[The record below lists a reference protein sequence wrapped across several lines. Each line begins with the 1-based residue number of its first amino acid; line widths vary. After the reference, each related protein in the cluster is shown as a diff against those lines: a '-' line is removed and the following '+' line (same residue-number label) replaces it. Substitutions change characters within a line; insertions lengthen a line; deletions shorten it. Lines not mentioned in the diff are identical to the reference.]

1 MTVLITLTTAGS
13 STGPFSLYSNV
24 DSYSTPFVTGV
35 SRSSLLAGYTST
47 VVPNGTTIVRVMST
61 GTCTNYTD
69 ISVVPC
75 TTTTTTSTSTSTS
88 TTTTTTTVPPTTTTT
103 TTSSSPVMY
112 TINSGASGTSGEA
125 CGQSPTISVWAQPGF
140 TVPFV
145 TMILYTIQ
153 SPLSNPFIGST
164 GWRKLIGPSGT
175 YAVEIDVNGEITN
188 YVTCP

>member
-1 MTVLITLTTAGS
+1 MTVLITLTTAGT

-47 VVPNGTTIVRVMST
+47 VVPNGTTIIRVMST

-75 TTTTTTSTSTSTS
+75 ST

-125 CGQSPTISVWAQPGF
+125 CGQSPTISVWAQPGY

-145 TMILYTIQ
+145 TMFLYD
-153 SPLSNPFIGST
+153 SPSLINPFIGST

-175 YAVEIDVNGEITN
+175 YAVEITTTGEITN